1 VAYTLSKQEYANSKS
16 NRILERTGQGQC
28 AGLTKNGD
36 PCRSFALSGSDLC
49 YFHGG
54 GADPVEVGKKGGRPK
69 KPTVAEARALT
80 LESLVPRA
88 LVVLQESLEGTDRKI
103 RFQAAR
109 DVLDRSWGRP
119 AQTSRVST
127 EVPPDKPWED
137 LTREEEKALMAALDR
152 RIALGDNG
160 SSHE

>member
-1 VAYTLSKQEYANSKS
+1 
-16 NRILERTGQGQC
+16 
-28 AGLTKNGD
+28 
-36 PCRSFALSGSDLC
+36 
-49 YFHGG
+49 
-54 GADPVEVGKKGGRPK
+54 
-69 KPTVAEARALT
+69 
-80 LESLVPRA
+80 
-88 LVVLQESLEGTDRKI
+88 
-103 RFQAAR
+103 
-109 DVLDRSWGRP
+109 VLDRSWGRP